1 MKTYQEFI
9 LEAKQKAY
17 VTVGIPGSGKS
28 TIVKHMQSKNPSI
41 GHHEL
46 DKSRKALGKGPA
58 YFGPDLIQ
66 HQNSGIESD
75 AKKGNPVVVSNT
87 ALPRAHRNTSV
98 NQLNDLGYD
107 TKTVVLPTSPR
118 AARRR
123 NRNRSEGQVPGS
135 VMSSMSR
142 QRRGINTNPRGG
154 GALSRK
160 ELRAGRKEFK
170 KLHKEFRFTKPA
182 MKRSGAIK

>member
-9 LEAKQKAY
+9 TEAKKAY

-28 TIVKHMQSKNPSI
+28 TIVKHMRSKDPSI

-58 YFGPDLIQ
+58 YFGADLVQ
-66 HQNSGIESD
+66 HQNKGIESD
-75 AKKGNPVVVSNT
+75 AKKGNTVVVSNT
-87 ALPRAHRNTSV
+87 ALPKAHRDSSL
-98 NQLNDLGYD
+98 NQLKDLGYD
-107 TKTVVLPTSPR
+107 AKAVVLPTTPR

-123 NRNRSEGQVPGS
+123 NRNRQEGRVPDF

-142 QRRGINTNPRGG
+142 QRKGINTNPRGG

-170 KLHKEFRFTKPA
+170 KLHRKYRFTKPA
-182 MKRSGAIK
+182 MKRSGAIS